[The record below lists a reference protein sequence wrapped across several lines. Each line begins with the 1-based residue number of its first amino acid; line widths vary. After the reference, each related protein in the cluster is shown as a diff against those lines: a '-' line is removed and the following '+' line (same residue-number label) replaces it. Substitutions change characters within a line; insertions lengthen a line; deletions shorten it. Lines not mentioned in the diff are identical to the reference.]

1 MTETTMTTYTDESVY
16 KLLLELATHDVT
28 VTALEF
34 DPTDAAGITCRDRR
48 AVVEP
53 SSDGFELEWSLLTFP
68 GRGRWREIAT
78 GSGNESEMR
87 IQVKQHLRTANE
99 FN

>member
-1 MTETTMTTYTDESVY
+1 MTTYTDESVY
-16 KLLLELATHDVT
+16 KLLLE
-28 VTALEF
+28 F
-34 DPTDAAGITCRDRR
+34 DPTDAAAITYDDRR

-87 IQVKQHLRTANE
+87 IQVKQHLRTDNE